1 MKPNK
6 KPTIFLTCLLFF
18 LFFSCQKEQITNS
31 RVDLSN
37 YIDQYLKALEL
48 NDPTVLPLSKNVRY
62 TENGQTLQLGD
73 GMWGTTNSVRNTYK
87 QYFID
92 TVTNQAGIFCVIE
105 ENSHPE
111 IVAIRLKIK
120 NQKITE
126 IEKFIAR
133 SSHDPWYKP
142 DSVVKQSIFEEIL
155 KPEERR
161 SRLEMIAITNSYFEG
176 LELNTDTLTPFAPNC
191 TRIENGNITA
201 NNPNG
206 ESPIQ
211 QMSAGEQFATGFS
224 TFITRIRERRFP
236 IVDEER
242 GLVYAVI
249 FFDHAGHTEA
259 TMKNGISFKVPP
271 PYDTPFC
278 WLIGELFK
286 IKDGKIH
293 QIEAVMLDV
302 PYGMPSGW
310 VN

>member
-1 MKPNK
+1 MRYK
-6 KPTIFLTCLLFF
+6 KTLSTLISCLIFVLSGCQVNQPTCDRDCLIGF
-18 LFFSCQKEQITNS
+18 
-31 RVDLSN
+31 
-37 YIDQYLKALEL
+37 IDQYLEALIAH
-48 NDPTVLPLSKNVRY
+48 DPLSLPLAENIRY
-62 TENGQTLQLGD
+62 TENGQALELGD
-73 GMWGTTNSVRNTYK
+73 GIWGPANSVRDSYK
-87 QYFID
+87 QYFVD
-92 TVTNQAGIFCVIE
+92 TIAGQAGIFCVVE
-105 ENSHPE
+105 ENGHPE
-111 IVAIRLKIK
+111 IVAIRLKIE
-120 NQKITE
+120 NHKISE
-126 IEKFIAR
+126 IEKFVAR

-142 DSVVKQSIFEEIL
+142 DSCVNQPIFDEIL

-161 SRLEMIAITNSYFEG
+161 GREEMIAITDSYFEG
-176 LELNTDTLTPFAPNC
+176 LELNTDTLTPFALNC
-191 TRIENGNITA
+191 TRVENGNITA

-211 QMSAGEQFATGFS
+211 RMSAGEQFATGFS

-249 FFDHAGHTEA
+249 FFDHAGHAKA
-259 TMKNGISFKVPP
+259 TMKNGMSFNVPP

-286 IKDGKIH
+286 IKDGKIF